1 MLATGKTKDVEEI
14 EEEEELFIITM
25 KGKVKLSFQCTFII
39 TVTSVKLRQITIGGG
54 KLRHQLTKL

>member
-25 KGKVKLSFQCTFII
+25 KGKVKLS
-39 TVTSVKLRQITIGGG
+39 
-54 KLRHQLTKL
+54 